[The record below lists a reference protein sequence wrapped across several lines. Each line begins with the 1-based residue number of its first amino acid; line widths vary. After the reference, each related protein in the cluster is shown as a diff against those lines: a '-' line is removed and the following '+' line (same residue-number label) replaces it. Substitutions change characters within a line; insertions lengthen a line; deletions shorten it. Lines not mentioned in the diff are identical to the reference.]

1 MSAKRLVDMQPER
14 IDGRMMG
21 ESFGR
26 RYFIFLMVFLGAL
39 SAFGPFITDFY
50 LPTLPSMAE
59 VFHTNASM
67 VQLGL
72 TTSVLGIAI
81 GQIFF
86 GPVSDKFGRRPV
98 LVASLLLFSV
108 STLASIFSP
117 TIEFFNICRFLQ
129 GLGGSGGIVMSRSVA
144 TDCYSGRELAK
155 ILAIVGA
162 INGIAPVVAPVIGG
176 LVADA
181 IGWKGIFL
189 VLLAI
194 GVMLVLMCF
203 LFRESLPAE
212 SRIKGGYAKV
222 AKSFLGLFRLPWF
235 CVYVVMFGLSYGVL
249 FAYISSAS
257 FIVQDHFGF
266 SELTFSL
273 VFAVNAV
280 GTAIG
285 SALTMRFRRMKS
297 AALFSTAGLV
307 VFSALQ
313 VMASFLF
320 DTFAVYETLTFMLLF
335 FLGFIFPSGTTLGMT
350 EGRSSVGA
358 ASAILGAAGFAF
370 GGIVSPLVGM
380 GDMMLTSGC
389 VMLVCALLAFSAAL
403 AGYFRKGNEF

>member
-1 MSAKRLVDMQPER
+1 MQVEK
-14 IDGRMMG
+14 IGNEKG
-21 ESFGR
+21 GVAFGH
-26 RYFIFLMVFLGAL
+26 RYFLFLMVFLGVL

-72 TTSVLGIAI
+72 TTSVLGIAV

-98 LVASLLLFSV
+98 LVASLLLFCV

-117 TIEFFNICRFLQ
+117 SIEFFNICRFLQ

-155 ILAIVGA
+155 TLAIVGA

-176 LVADA
+176 LVANA

-194 GVMLVLMCF
+194 GVVLVMMCV
-203 LFRESLPAE
+203 LFRESLPVDN
-212 SRIKGGYAKV
+212 RIKGGYKKV
-222 AKSFLGLFRLPWF
+222 AQSFIGLFRLPWF
-235 CVYVVMFGLSYGVL
+235 CVYVAMFGLCYGVL
-249 FAYISSAS
+249 FSYISSAS

-273 VFAVNAV
+273 VFAINAT
-280 GTAIG
+280 GSAIG
-285 SALTMRFRRMKS
+285 SALTMRFKKMKT
-297 AALFSTAGLV
+297 AALFSTAGMT

-313 VMASFLF
+313 ILAACYF
-320 DTFAVYETLTFMLLF
+320 DTFIAYEAITFMILF
-335 FLGFIFPSGTTLGMT
+335 SLGFIFPSGTTLGMT
-350 EGRSSVGA
+350 EGKRSIGA
-358 ASAILGAAGFAF
+358 ASAILGASGFAF
-370 GGIVSPLVGM
+370 GGVVSPLVGM
-380 GDMMLTSGC
+380 GDMMVTSGC
-389 VMLVCALLAFSAAL
+389 VMLGCALLAFTAAL
-403 AGYFRKGNEF
+403 IGFYRKGGEV